1 MIISGGTGS
10 GKTTLINAILKE
22 MMLLGK
28 PEQRF
33 VIIEDTVEIQ
43 CEARNALQLRSSDT
57 VDIAVLLRATLRARP
72 DRIIIGE
79 VELIL
84 RAVELEP
91 RNGAYLD
98 SLGWIYYR
106 LDRFEEAL
114 APLQSAASLVPNDA
128 TILEHMGDLYAA
140 LENLPKAHELYR
152 KALAVNDENVEGI
165 RQKLA
170 RLESED
176 L

>member
-1 MIISGGTGS
+1 MTEDLRFSLGVAFERSG
-10 GKTTLINAILKE
+10 
-22 MMLLGK
+22 
-28 PEQRF
+28 R
-33 VIIEDTVEIQ
+33 IEDAVGAFRSVLELNPDDGRTLNYLGYTWADRSENL
-43 CEARNALQLRSSDT
+43 EEALQ
-57 VDIAVLLRATLRARP
+57 
-72 DRIIIGE
+72 
-79 VELIL
+79 LIL

-98 SLGWIYYR
+98 SLGWVYFR

-140 LENLPKAHELYR
+140 LDDVPKANELYR

-170 RLESED
+170 RLETGDS
-176 L
+176 